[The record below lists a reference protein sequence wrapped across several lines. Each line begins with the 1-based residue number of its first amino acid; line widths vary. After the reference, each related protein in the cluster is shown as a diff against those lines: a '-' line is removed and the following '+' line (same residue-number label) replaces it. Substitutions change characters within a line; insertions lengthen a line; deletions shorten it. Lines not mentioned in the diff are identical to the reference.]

1 MLFGAKIKKKKHTH
15 KIMILSV
22 IPNTLKPNDP
32 KEGLATADNNFVCR

>member
-1 MLFGAKIKKKKHTH
+1 MLFGAKIKKNTH

>member
-1 MLFGAKIKKKKHTH
+1 MLFGAKIKKKH

-32 KEGLATADNNFVCR
+32 KEGLTTADNNFVCR